1 MKPTPNITNVQMQQV
16 KEVVK
21 EHLNNHK
28 FFDSLKS
35 AVAKDPKLTK
45 LDRGLIIEKL
55 RSEGILNEI
64 ISQLPM
70 NKKSN
75 V

>member
-28 FFDSLKS
+28 FFDIQDESLLCLNADK
-35 AVAKDPKLTK
+35 
-45 LDRGLIIEKL
+45 EKE
-55 RSEGILNEI
+55 RAA
-64 ISQLPM
+64 
-70 NKKSN
+70 NKKIRDEKKKELDELRKKEN
-75 V
+75 VNLLI